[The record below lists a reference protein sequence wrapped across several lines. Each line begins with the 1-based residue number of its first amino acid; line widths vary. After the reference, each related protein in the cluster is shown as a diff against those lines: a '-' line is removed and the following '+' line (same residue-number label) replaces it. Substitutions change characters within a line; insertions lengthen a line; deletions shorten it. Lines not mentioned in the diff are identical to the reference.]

1 MHLGKYVGEL
11 VVDLIEASKEDLL
24 YCLNMIC
31 HIGILFK
38 IFIVFAGD
46 AEELGGWRRTKSLLL
61 SEEYKMLASL
71 VKGCKVD

>member
-31 HIGILFK
+31 HIELKTGMLLM

-46 AEELGGWRRTKSLLL
+46 AEELGG
-61 SEEYKMLASL
+61 
-71 VKGCKVD
+71 